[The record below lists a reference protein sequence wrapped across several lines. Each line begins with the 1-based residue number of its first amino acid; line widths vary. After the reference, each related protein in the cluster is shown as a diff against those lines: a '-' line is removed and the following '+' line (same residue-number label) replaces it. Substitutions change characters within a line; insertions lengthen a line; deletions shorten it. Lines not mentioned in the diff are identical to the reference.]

1 VFDEAKVENAL
12 AQFKLL
18 KMRESKAYAI
28 AIELQIGNDCK
39 KTQTRP
45 KDTNTPWRTAP
56 NHT

>member
-1 VFDEAKVENAL
+1 LLINHEPELRGARSIDRVFDEAKVENAL

-39 KTQTRP
+39 
-45 KDTNTPWRTAP
+45 
-56 NHT
+56 